1 LVGIVIEEESKNPC
15 MKKIILF
22 FPVFCAFAAC
32 KNNEAKVES
41 AAVDSTAAVITPA
54 KPVEVKKEVPY
65 VNTEPASQP
74 AQKKGWSNAA
84 KGAVIGG
91 GTGAVAGAVI
101 DKNHRA
107 QGAVIG
113 AAVGAG
119 AGYLIGKHK
128 DKKKKRRS

>member
-1 LVGIVIEEESKNPC
+1 MKN
-15 MKKIILF
+15 IILIF
-22 FPVFCAFAAC
+22 AVAGIFAAC

-41 AAVDSTAAVITPA
+41 AATVDSLSNTQKVVA
-54 KPVEVKKEVPY
+54 KPVAVKETHSTTTTTNAAPEK
-65 VNTEPASQP
+65 
-74 AQKKGWSNAA
+74 KKGWSNAA

-91 GTGAVAGAVI
+91 AAGAVGGAVV

-128 DKKKKRRS
+128 DKKKAATSN

>member
-1 LVGIVIEEESKNPC
+1 
-15 MKKIILF
+15 MKKIILSF
-22 FPVFCAFAAC
+22 VIAFAFVAC
-32 KNNEAKVES
+32 KNNQAKVES
-41 AAVDSTAAVITPA
+41 AATDSAAVNSNVVTKPA
-54 KPVEVKKEVPY
+54 EVKKEVHYTSAETSP
-65 VNTEPASQP
+65 EPAK
-74 AQKKGWSNAA
+74 KKGWSNAA
-84 KGAVIGG
+84 KGAVIGS

-101 DKNHRA
+101 DKNHRV